1 MPSDAESPAASTAP
15 AKAAQV
21 EYLHALRGRSDI
33 VGPALRR
40 VLTDT
45 VRAWL
50 IGLFEAADPGP
61 GISLVTLG
69 GYGRG
74 EPAPGSDLDLVLV
87 HDGRAPDVGTV
98 ADRLWYPIWDAGIS
112 LDHSVRTVDE
122 ALRVAASDLRAAL
135 GLLDVHHAAGDEDL
149 SARLRERTL
158 AQWRSGARKRLPDL
172 QEAGE
177 ERGRMAGDVA
187 FLLEPDLKSARGG
200 LRDVQI
206 LRALAA
212 AWVTDAP
219 PAPVQEAHTLL
230 LDVRGELHKR
240 TRGRDKLLLQEQD
253 SVAEALGYA
262 DADALAHAVADAGR
276 TIAWAYDSAWRR
288 AGGVLSQQG
297 WGRRFGRTRR
307 PNRRP
312 LAEGVVEQNGEVVL
326 ARNADPAAD
335 PVLVLRAAEASARAD
350 MPLAPHTLDRLAAES
365 APMPVPWPDA
375 ARDAFVGLLAA
386 GPPAVG
392 ALEALDHAGLLVRLL
407 PEWRRVR
414 SKPQRNAVH
423 RFTVDRHLLET
434 AAEAADRTRRVDRPD
449 LLLLAALFHD
459 IGKGWPGDHVTAGE
473 KVVAR
478 IGPRL
483 GLPPEDASVLTTL
496 AAQHLLLPEVAT
508 RRDLDDPATIRQ
520 VAGLVG
526 SRGVLDLLHALTEA
540 DALATGP
547 AAWGPWKARLVGEL
561 VDRVGAWLGGAP
573 PPKPPALTADQEA
586 LLSAPAAGDPHL
598 LVRVGE
604 DELVHVTVA
613 APDQMGLLTAI
624 SGVVALHRLDVRRA
638 TAYSTSGRALSELVV
653 STPYGRLPDE
663 AKMRS
668 DLVAALSGSLSLDQ
682 RLREREESVSLPRR
696 PGLASPPPEVLFD
709 DSAEDATVV
718 EVRAQDGIG
727 VLHRIVGG
735 LAGHGLDVRT
745 AIVSTL
751 GADVVDAFYVRG
763 RDGGPLP
770 AGAERERVA
779 HAVLAALE

>member
-1 MPSDAESPAASTAP
+1 MPSDADSAAASGAP
-15 AKAAQV
+15 GKARLLEQ
-21 EYLHALRGRSDI
+21 LRALRGRSDI

-40 VLTDT
+40 VLTAT

-50 IGLFEAADPGP
+50 TGLFEAAGAGP

-87 HDGRAPDVGTV
+87 HDGRAADVGAV
-98 ADRLWYPIWDAGIS
+98 ADRLWYPIWDTGIS

-122 ALRVAASDLRAAL
+122 ALRVAAGDLRAAL
-135 GLLDVHHAAGDEDL
+135 GLLDVHHVAGDEAL

-172 QEAGE
+172 RAAGE
-177 ERGRMAGDVA
+177 ERARTAGDVA
-187 FLLEPDLKSARGG
+187 FLLEPDLKTARGG
-200 LRDVQI
+200 LRDMQV

-212 AWVTDAP
+212 AWVTNVPA
-219 PAPVQEAHTLL
+219 APVQEANVVL

-253 SVAEALGYA
+253 GIAAALGYA

-276 TIAWAYDSAWRR
+276 KIAWAYDSAWRR
-288 AGGVLSQQG
+288 AEGVLTPRG
-297 WGRRFGRTRR
+297 PGRRFGRSRR
-307 PNRRP
+307 PDRRP
-312 LAEGVVEQNGEVVL
+312 LADGVVEQNGEVVL
-326 ARNADPAAD
+326 ARDADPATD
-335 PVLVLRAAEASARAD
+335 PVLVLRAAEASGRAGV
-350 MPLAPHTLDRLAAES
+350 PLAPHTLERLAAES
-365 APMPVPWPDA
+365 APLPTPWHDS
-375 ARDAFVGLLAA
+375 ARDAFIALLAT
-386 GPPAVG
+386 GPAAVG
-392 ALEALDHAGLLVRLL
+392 PLEALDHAGLLVRLL

-423 RFTVDRHLLET
+423 RFTVDRHLLE
-434 AAEAADRTRRVDRPD
+434 AVAEAAGLTRRVERPD
-449 LLLLAALFHD
+449 LLLLAALLHD
-459 IGKGWPGDHVTAGE
+459 IGKGWPGDHVAAGQ
-473 KVVAR
+473 KAVAR

-483 GLPPEDASVLTTL
+483 GLPAEDAAVLTTL
-496 AAQHLLLPEVAT
+496 AAQHLLLPEIAT
-508 RRDLDDPATIRQ
+508 RRDLDDPATIRH

-526 SRGVLDLLHALTEA
+526 SRTVLDLLHALTEA

-561 VDRVGAWLGGAP
+561 VERVGAWLGGAP
-573 PPKPPALTADQEA
+573 PPRPPTLTAEQEA
-586 LLSAPAAGDPHL
+586 LLSATAAGDPHL
-598 LVRVGE
+598 LVRAG
-604 DELVHVTVA
+604 DDDLVHVTVA
-613 APDQMGLLTAI
+613 APDQVGLLAAI
-624 SGVVALHRLDVRRA
+624 AGVVALHRLDVRRA
-638 TAYSTSGRALSELVV
+638 TAYSRSGRALSELVV

-663 AKMRS
+663 TKMRA
-668 DLVAALSGSLSLDQ
+668 DLVAALGGSLSLDQ

-696 PGLASPPPEVLFD
+696 PELVAPPPEVLFD
-709 DSAEDATVV
+709 DSAEGATVV

-727 VLHRIVGG
+727 VLHRIVAG

-770 AGAERERVA
+770 DGAERERVA
-779 HAVLAALE
+779 HAVLAALG